1 MPGFAP
7 SLKTMLSNFNWD
19 YEAAAKAYCG
29 LEAIVTTPDG
39 RTATLYL
46 ADAFDDTWVRT
57 PSSIDVVIG
66 SFAQLFGRETTNKND
81 VVKDGSWYFTGNRN
95 ERYKFKG
102 LGAVGL

>member
-1 MPGFAP
+1 
-7 SLKTMLSNFNWD
+7 MLSNFNWD

-29 LEAIVTTPDG
+29 LEAVVMTPDG
-39 RTATLYL
+39 REMTLYI
-46 ADAFDDTWVRT
+46 ADAFDDAWVLT

-81 VVKDGSWYFTGNRN
+81 VVKQGSWYLTGNRN
-95 ERYKFKG
+95 ERYNFKG